1 MDIMPAI
8 LNFLSYEKP
17 YYSFGNELNNSPGE
31 ALNFLNGNYYLIQSK
46 QTLSF
51 NEEKVRFLLSPKS
64 EERIVSFRKKSL
76 YLNKSR
82 LQLRLKSMIERYRS
96 DLRRNKTSVK

>member
-8 LNFLSYEKP
+8 LNFLNYKKH
-17 YYSFGNELNNSPGE
+17 YYSFGNELNKSPGE
-31 ALNFLNGNYYLIQSK
+31 ALNFLNGNYFLIQSE

-51 NEEKVRFLLSPKS
+51 NEEKAQFLLHPKS
-64 EERIVSFRKKSL
+64 KGNIVSFGKKSL

-82 LQLRLKSMIERYRS
+82 LKLRLKSMIERYRS
-96 DLRRNKTSVK
+96 DLRRNKTSIK